1 MKKFKILIPCYN
13 DWKSVF
19 KLLEK
24 IDSEIYKINNA
35 EFSAIIVNDCSTEKI
50 IDNKASYKK
59 IRSID
64 IVNIKKNQGHTRC
77 YATGIK
83 YLSKKLDFDY
93 LILMDGDGEDDPKDL
108 NLLINSTLKKQ
119 NNSFVARRIK
129 RSEGLIFS
137 YLYSVHKIIT
147 LIFTGKNMNFGHYS
161 CLTKNDVILLSTK
174 KSLWSNFAGTA
185 KKFIPNL
192 DSVPSV
198 RGSRY
203 FGPSKMPL
211 LGLALHSFSII
222 ATFKY
227 KVLFR
232 SIVMIGISS
241 MLFFIKPNPV
251 LILVNFLLALFC
263 VLIFAVAKRENLEE
277 LNNSESR
284 IENITN
290 IHTIE
295 L

>member
-24 IDSEIYKINNA
+24 IDSEIQKINNA
-35 EFSAIIVNDCSTEKI
+35 EFSVIIVNDCSTEKI
-50 IDNKASYKK
+50 TSNKAAYKK

-64 IVNIKKNQGHTRC
+64 IINIKKNQGHTRC

-93 LILMDGDGEDDPKDL
+93 LLLMDGDGEDDPKDL
-108 NLLINSTLKKQ
+108 NLLINSTLKKKD
-119 NNSFVARRIK
+119 NSFVARRVK
-129 RSEGLIFS
+129 RSEGLIFG
-137 YLYSVHKIIT
+137 YLYRIHKIIA

-161 CLTKNDVILLSTK
+161 CLTKNDVMLLSTK

-185 KKFIPNL
+185 KKFIFNL

-211 LGLALHSFSII
+211 LDLVIHSFSII

-227 KVLFR
+227 QVLFR
-232 SIVMIGISS
+232 SLVMIGVST
-241 MLFFIKPNPV
+241 MLFFIKPNLV
-251 LILVNFLLALFC
+251 SIVVNFLLALFC
-263 VLIFAVAKRENLEE
+263 ILIFVVARRENLEE

-290 IHTIE
+290 MHTIK

>member
-24 IDSEIYKINNA
+24 IDSEIQKINNA
-35 EFSAIIVNDCSTEKI
+35 EFSVIIVNDCSTEKI
-50 IDNKASYKK
+50 TSNKAAYKK

-64 IVNIKKNQGHTRC
+64 IINIKKNQGHTKC

-83 YLSKKLDFDY
+83 YLCKKLDFDY
-93 LILMDGDGEDDPKDL
+93 LLLMDGDGEDDPKDL
-108 NLLINSTLKKQ
+108 NLLINSTLEKK

-137 YLYSVHKIIT
+137 YLYSIHKIIT

-161 CLTKNDVILLSTK
+161 CLTKNDAMLLSTK

-185 KKFIPNL
+185 RKFISNL

-211 LGLALHSFSII
+211 FALVLHSFSII
-222 ATFKY
+222 ATFKHQ
-227 KVLFR
+227 VLFR
-232 SIVMIGISS
+232 SLVMIGISS
-241 MLFFIKPNPV
+241 MLFFIKPNLV
-251 LILVNFLLALFC
+251 SIVVNFLLALFC
-263 VLIFAVAKRENLEE
+263 ILIFVVARRENLEE

-290 IHTIE
+290 IHTIK